1 MSNSDIHPPKTI
13 SWILL
18 IVLSIV
24 WGSSFIL
31 IKKGLTIYSAQ
42 QVAAIRIFSASL
54 FMVPFALSWLKR
66 VDKKYYLLIFVSG
79 FIGSFIPAF
88 LFAIAQTQLDS
99 AVTGIVNALTPVF
112 VIIIGALFYK
122 QRISFLITIGLVL
135 AFLGTTLLMFT
146 DAEGNYRINYYIF
159 FIVAATFL
167 YGINV
172 NILKFKLS
180 ELNAI
185 AISSISLFLLGPIA
199 AVQLF
204 FFSDFT
210 HRLAMS
216 EGALLALGYLSVLGV
231 VGTGLAL
238 MIFNKLLQMTTPL
251 FASSVTY
258 LIPIVAVG
266 WGIFD
271 GESLTLMHYMSM
283 AVIICGVFL
292 TNRKS

>member
-42 QVAAIRIFSASL
+42 QVAAIRILSASL
-54 FMVPFALSWLKR
+54 FMVPFALSWLKK

-180 ELNAI
+180 GLNAI

-199 AVQLF
+199 VVQLF

-210 HRLAMS
+210 HRLAMGES
-216 EGALLALGYLSVLGV
+216 ALLALGYLSVLGV

-271 GESLTLMHYMSM
+271 GESLTLLHYVSM
-283 AVIICGVFL
+283 AVIICGVYL
-292 TNRKS
+292 TNKRS

>member
-13 SWILL
+13 PWILL

-42 QVAAIRIFSASL
+42 QVAAIRILSASL
-54 FMVPFALSWLKR
+54 FMIPFALSWLRK
-66 VDKKYYLLIFVSG
+66 VNKKYYLLIFVSG

-88 LFAIAQTQLDS
+88 LFAIAQTRLDS
-99 AVTGIVNALTPVF
+99 GVTGIVNALTPVF
-112 VIIIGALFYK
+112 VIIIGALFYT
-122 QRISFLITIGLVL
+122 QRISFVIIVGLVL
-135 AFLGTTLLMFT
+135 AFTGTTLLIFASA
-146 DAEGNYRINYYIF
+146 DGSYQINFYVLF
-159 FIVAATFL
+159 VVAATVL

-210 HRLAMS
+210 QRLAVGD
-216 EGALLALGYLSVLGV
+216 GALLALMYLSLLGV
-231 VGTGLAL
+231 IGTGLAL
-238 MIFNKLLQMTTPL
+238 MIFNRLLQMTTPL

-258 LIPIVAVG
+258 LIPIVAVA

-271 GESLTLMHYMSM
+271 GESLNLMHYTSM
-283 AVIICGVFL
+283 AVIICGVYL
-292 TNRKS
+292 TNRRN

>member
-42 QVAAIRIFSASL
+42 QVAAIRILSASL

-231 VGTGLAL
+231 VSTGLAL